1 MVIERE
7 EERRVPGNEGHSH
20 RNAFPLDDDPLGC
33 SPTLGSGVVERR
45 FFRSQQSDCSS
56 TDGFVSGAAGNRRR
70 RTAPRG
76 LAGHAPPT
84 LVNSLRVRRRGCP
97 RHLSSD
103 GRSRGQP
110 IGRIERAGGAS
121 LGIFPAA
128 SPAVLPRPR
137 LERGPTR
144 PRDHAAGSVTAAESL
159 KLSLV
164 SGASTI
170 SFFPVAAA
178 APVPAPAPTA
188 APMAAPF
195 FPPAMAPISAPAPP
209 PPPIISM
216 LRFLWDWPFILQ
228 ARVEILT
235 FSPPLGVKEVNT
247 RDSSAGRDRKS
258 TRLNSSHGYISYAV
272 FCLKKKKKNDVYSLN
287 D

>member
-1 MVIERE
+1 MAIERK

-20 RNAFPLDDDPLGC
+20 RNAFPLDDDPIGC
-33 SPTLGSGVVERR
+33 SPTLGSGGVERR

-56 TDGFVSGAAGNRRR
+56 SDGFVSDAAGDHRR
-70 RTAPRG
+70 RTAHRG

-84 LVNSLRVRRRGCP
+84 LVNSLRVRRRGHP
-97 RHLSSD
+97 RHPNSD
-103 GRSRGQP
+103 GRSLVKP
-110 IGRIERAGGAS
+110 IGHTERAEGAS
-121 LGIFPAA
+121 LGISLAA

-137 LERGPTR
+137 Y
-144 PRDHAAGSVTAAESL
+144 HAAGSVTAAASL
-159 KLSLV
+159 KVSLV

-247 RDSSAGRDRKS
+247 RDSSAGRFSRPALTTWLTLPVTVLPTGATS
-258 TRLNSSHGYISYAV
+258 TPLTTSEEASVPSKAAP
-272 FCLKKKKKNDVYSLN
+272 
-287 D
+287 